1 MKKLFLLSLI
11 VTGSAIAQPVT
22 VVDVSNSSHLSVA
35 NSSVVRAK
43 APQANQGRIIIEMQ
57 QHIDSLQQE
66 LNELRGITETHNYRL
81 DQMLQRQRELYQEID
96 KRFAAMQASEPQV
109 TPSEPINTDKN
120 SANDSDLLSMTQVYD
135 HALSLALKEKRFDK
149 AIVEFKRYLVEF
161 PQSTYSANSHYW
173 LGQLLF
179 NQGKKKEAQLQFEQ
193 LVKLYPQSAKRA
205 DAMVKLGKIA
215 QDKKQKT
222 KAKALYNQVIKQY
235 PEKSAAQLAR
245 SLLAEL
251 R

>member
-1 MKKLFLLSLI
+1 MKKLFLLSLL
-11 VTGSAIAQPVT
+11 VTGGALAQPVT
-22 VVDVSNSSHLSVA
+22 VVDVSNPSQPSNA
-35 NSSVVRAK
+35 QNS
-43 APQANQGRIIIEMQ
+43 APRPNKGRIIIEMQ
-57 QHIDSLQQE
+57 QHIDTLQQE

-96 KRFAAMQASEPQV
+96 KRFSSLQVSKPEPVITEQV
-109 TPSEPINTDKN
+109 LTDN
-120 SANDSDLLSMTQVYD
+120 SDNSDLLSMTQVYD
-135 HALSLALKEKRFDK
+135 NALNLALKEKRFDQ
-149 AIVEFKRYLVEF
+149 AIKEFKRYLVEF

-179 NQGKKKEAQLQFEQ
+179 NQSKIKAAQLQFEQ
-193 LVKLYPQSAKRA
+193 LVEQYPQSTKRA

-215 QDKKQKT
+215 QNKKQKT
-222 KAKALYNQVIKQY
+222 KAKELYKQVIKQY
-235 PEKSAAQLAR
+235 PEKSAAKQAS

>member
-11 VTGSAIAQPVT
+11 VTGCASAQPVI
-22 VVDVSNSSHLSVA
+22 VVDVSNTSAQPAISLQPVA
-35 NSSVVRAK
+35 QKPRV
-43 APQANQGRIIIEMQ
+43 IIEMQ

-81 DQMLQRQRELYQEID
+81 NQMLQRQRELYQELD
-96 KRFAAMQASEPQV
+96 KRFATLQSAVPAVSTVEPV
-109 TPSEPINTDKN
+109 IDSGVEL
-120 SANDSDLLSMTQVYD
+120 SSGSDLLSMTQVYD
-135 HALSLALKEKRFDK
+135 NALNLALKEKKFSQ
-149 AIVEFKRYLVEF
+149 AITEFERYLVEY
-161 PQSTYSANSHYW
+161 PKSTYSANSHYW

-179 NQGKKKEAQLQFEQ
+179 NQGKTKLARLQFEQ
-193 LVKLYPQSAKRA
+193 LVEQYPESAKRA

-215 QDKKQKT
+215 QDGKHKS
-222 KAKALYNQVIKQY
+222 KAKEIYNQIIKQY

-245 SLLAEL
+245 TRLAQM

>member
-1 MKKLFLLSLI
+1 MKNLFLLSLL
-11 VTGSAIAQPVT
+11 VTGGALAQPVT
-22 VVDVSNSSHLSVA
+22 VVDVSNPSQPSNAQYS
-35 NSSVVRAK
+35 
-43 APQANQGRIIIEMQ
+43 APRSNQGRIIIEMQ

-96 KRFAAMQASEPQV
+96 KRFSSLQVSQPEPVV
-109 TPSEPINTDKN
+109 TEPAFADN
-120 SANDSDLLSMTQVYD
+120 SDNSDLLSMTQVYD
-135 HALSLALKEKRFDK
+135 NALNLALKEKRFDQ

-179 NQGKKKEAQLQFEQ
+179 NQSKIKAAQLQFEQ
-193 LVKLYPQSAKRA
+193 LVEQYPQSAKRA

-215 QDKKQKT
+215 QNKKQKT
-222 KAKALYNQVIKQY
+222 KAKELYNQVIKQY
-235 PEKSAAQLAR
+235 PEKSAAKQAS